1 MPAIRCGTEA
11 LALANAPAD
20 TPPMPAGDA
29 STRYRCRAL
38 ALCLGLALGC
48 LPACQR
54 GPVPGPV
61 APQATAEA
69 AATRP
74 VDAVY
79 VLRDRLLARDGAG
92 FARLAVPPALHAQL
106 EAAWSQGQSR
116 WPLDE
121 LPLDTHISRM
131 LVALQAPQADKA
143 LMTTFRRQFAHA
155 DKDIDQAVRTLV
167 VFGGEYVQKDA
178 GYSEEERAHITQA
191 ITALGGWALSAPLA
205 DPKRAR
211 PFFSTLAAAAVRSGI
226 DGKAGNAAFAAL
238 GMTQSLNRL
247 SPFFATL
254 LAQLRLQYGLDV
266 DAALSSLHVSLLRQ
280 TGDTA
285 ELRLQYTL
293 AGTRIDALAPAV
305 RVDGHW
311 YLANYLRRAEQSLQS
326 AP

>member
-1 MPAIRCGTEA
+1 MPAA
-11 LALANAPAD
+11 
-20 TPPMPAGDA
+20 DA
-29 STRYRCRAL
+29 STRYRRHAL
-38 ALCLGLALGC
+38 ALCLGLGLALPW

-54 GPVPGPV
+54 SPGPSPD
-61 APQATAEA
+61 ATATAEVA
-69 AATRP
+69 AARP
-74 VDAVY
+74 VDAVH

-106 EAAWSQGQSR
+106 EAAWARGQSR

-121 LPLDTHISRM
+121 LPLDTHIPRM

-143 LMTTFRRQFAHA
+143 LMATYRKQFAHA

-178 GYSEEERAHITQA
+178 DYSDEERAHVSQA
-191 ITALGGWALSAPLA
+191 INALGDWALAAPLA
-205 DPKRAR
+205 DPKRAQ
-211 PFFSTLAAAAVRSGI
+211 PFFTALAAAAVRSGI

-238 GMTQSLNRL
+238 GMTQGLNRL

-254 LAQLRLQYGLDV
+254 LAQLRLQYGLDI
-266 DAALSSLHVSLLRQ
+266 DAALRSLHVSLLKQ

-285 ELRLQYTL
+285 ELRLQYSF

-305 RVDGHW
+305 RINGHW
-311 YLANYLRRAEQSLQS
+311 YLANFVRRAERSLQ
-326 AP
+326 ANPR

>member
-1 MPAIRCGTEA
+1 
-11 LALANAPAD
+11 
-20 TPPMPAGDA
+20 MPAGDA
-29 STRYRCRAL
+29 STRYRRHAL
-38 ALCLGLALGC
+38 ALCLGLALPW

-54 GPVPGPV
+54 GPGPNPET
-61 APQATAEA
+61 ASTAEV

-74 VDAVY
+74 VDAVH

-106 EAAWSQGQSR
+106 EAAWARGDSR

-121 LPLDTHISRM
+121 LPLDTHIPRM
-131 LVALQAPQADKA
+131 LAALQAPQADKA
-143 LMTTFRRQFAHA
+143 LMATFRKQFAHA

-167 VFGGEYVQKDA
+167 VFGDEYVQKDA
-178 GYSEEERAHITQA
+178 GYTEEERAHITQA
-191 ITALGGWALSAPLA
+191 INALGSWALAAPLA
-205 DPKRAR
+205 DPKRAQ

-254 LAQLRLQYGLDV
+254 LAQLRLQYGLDI
-266 DAALSSLHVSLLRQ
+266 DASLRSLHVSLLRQ
-280 TGDTA
+280 TGDRA
-285 ELRLQYTL
+285 ELRLEYSF

-305 RVDGHW
+305 RIDGHW
-311 YLANYLRRAEQSLQS
+311 YLANYVRRAEQSLQ
-326 AP
+326 AGPR